1 MLKDGLQSHIMVFH
15 TFTRCNTTS
24 AVYATGKTS
33 FLKKKTV
40 TSDDIR
46 DAMEVISD
54 PWAKSF
60 EVGDVGQKLFLNIY
74 GGTRNYNLIT

>member
-1 MLKDGLQSHIMVFH
+1 MVFH

-24 AVYATGKTS
+24 AVYATAKTS

-40 TSDDIR
+40 ASDDIR

-60 EVGDVGQKLFLNIY
+60 EVGDVGWGSCFLIY
-74 GGTRNYNLIT
+74 MVEQEIIT

>member
-1 MLKDGLQSHIMVFH
+1 MQYNISCLCHGKDIISE
-15 TFTRCNTTS
+15 
-24 AVYATGKTS
+24 
-33 FLKKKTV
+33 KKTV
-40 TSDDIR
+40 ASDDIR